1 MRRIKTTISNE
12 ISVKGI
18 KGFFERRVTKFGTG
32 AKIDAPKEYLGKKV
46 IILVCDEN
54 AESTPKSAE
63 DKKEK

>member
-32 AKIDAPKEYLGKKV
+32 AK
-46 IILVCDEN
+46 
-54 AESTPKSAE
+54 
-63 DKKEK
+63 

>member
-18 KGFFERRVTKFGTG
+18 KGFFERRVTRFGTG

-54 AESTPKSAE
+54 EEHNPKAEE
-63 DKKEK
+63 KEK

>member
-1 MRRIKTTISNE
+1 MRRIKTTSSNE

-54 AESTPKSAE
+54 EEHYPKAKE
-63 DKKEK
+63 DDGKK

>member
-46 IILVCDEN
+46 IILVCDDNE
-54 AESTPKSAE
+54 EHTPKA
-63 DKKEK
+63 KEEKHER